1 MGQPSREG
9 SAPFS
14 VRLELW
20 RSTGIGSS
28 DPERLSSDF
37 RPDETVVTNCFTCII
52 GASVHSRILH
62 GLKLEQLS
70 FPVARLQ
77 DGRGVTVCDVR
88 GMAAMEAAMR
98 WPSWKVSIV
107 LLLLLFSVLAGPSFA
122 QQAADSVN
130 VVQVVGL
137 SGVKEHAKGTLTVEN
152 GNLQFVHS
160 KAQVVVA
167 TTAIQDVVT
176 GNDSQRMIH
185 GFVGTLTMFAP
196 YESGR
201 FLSLFRSK
209 LDTLTIKYHDSDG
222 GLHGA
227 IFTMAMGK
235 AEPLKKLLVAQG
247 AHTSIPV
254 QDSSSGSNPKT
265 DLAKEQKP

>member
-1 MGQPSREG
+1 
-9 SAPFS
+9 
-14 VRLELW
+14 
-20 RSTGIGSS
+20 
-28 DPERLSSDF
+28 
-37 RPDETVVTNCFTCII
+37 
-52 GASVHSRILH
+52 
-62 GLKLEQLS
+62 
-70 FPVARLQ
+70 
-77 DGRGVTVCDVR
+77 
-88 GMAAMEAAMR
+88 MAAVEAAMR
-98 WPSWKVSIV
+98 WPSWKVSIGF
-107 LLLLLFSVLAGPSFA
+107 LLLLFSALEVPSLA
-122 QQAADSVN
+122 QQAADRVN

-137 SGVKEHAKGTLTVEN
+137 SGVKEHAKGTLTVEA

-160 KAQVVVA
+160 KAKAVVA

-209 LDTLTIKYHDSDG
+209 LDTLTIKYRDSDG

-227 IFTMAMGK
+227 IFTMVMGK
-235 AEPLKKLLVAQG
+235 AELLKKLLVAQG

-254 QDSSSGSNPKT
+254 QDKSSGSSPKT
-265 DLAKEQKP
+265 EATKEQKP

>member
-1 MGQPSREG
+1 
-9 SAPFS
+9 
-14 VRLELW
+14 
-20 RSTGIGSS
+20 
-28 DPERLSSDF
+28 
-37 RPDETVVTNCFTCII
+37 
-52 GASVHSRILH
+52 
-62 GLKLEQLS
+62 
-70 FPVARLQ
+70 
-77 DGRGVTVCDVR
+77 
-88 GMAAMEAAMR
+88 MAAMEAAMR
-98 WPSWKVSIV
+98 WPFWKVSIV
-107 LLLLLFSVLAGPSFA
+107 FLLSLFSALAGPSFA

-227 IFTMAMGK
+227 IFTMVMGK

>member
-1 MGQPSREG
+1 
-9 SAPFS
+9 
-14 VRLELW
+14 
-20 RSTGIGSS
+20 
-28 DPERLSSDF
+28 
-37 RPDETVVTNCFTCII
+37 
-52 GASVHSRILH
+52 
-62 GLKLEQLS
+62 
-70 FPVARLQ
+70 
-77 DGRGVTVCDVR
+77 
-88 GMAAMEAAMR
+88 MR
-98 WPSWKVSIV
+98 WQSCKASIGF
-107 LLLLLFSVLAGPSFA
+107 LLSLLSALAVPSFA
-122 QQAADSVN
+122 QQAADRLD

-160 KAQVVVA
+160 KAKAVVA

-209 LDTLTIKYHDSDG
+209 LDTLTIQYRDADG

-254 QDSSSGSNPKT
+254 QDSSSGSHPKT
-265 DLAKEQKP
+265 DAAKEQKP

>member
-1 MGQPSREG
+1 
-9 SAPFS
+9 
-14 VRLELW
+14 
-20 RSTGIGSS
+20 
-28 DPERLSSDF
+28 
-37 RPDETVVTNCFTCII
+37 
-52 GASVHSRILH
+52 
-62 GLKLEQLS
+62 
-70 FPVARLQ
+70 
-77 DGRGVTVCDVR
+77 
-88 GMAAMEAAMR
+88 MAAMEAAMR
-98 WPSWKVSIV
+98 WTSWKVSIV
-107 LLLLLFSVLAGPSFA
+107 FLLLLFSALAGPSFA

-265 DLAKEQKP
+265 DLAKEQSHEKIYPSLWSVPTAVEYFSRDSKMACEGGPSTC

>member
-1 MGQPSREG
+1 
-9 SAPFS
+9 
-14 VRLELW
+14 
-20 RSTGIGSS
+20 
-28 DPERLSSDF
+28 
-37 RPDETVVTNCFTCII
+37 
-52 GASVHSRILH
+52 
-62 GLKLEQLS
+62 
-70 FPVARLQ
+70 
-77 DGRGVTVCDVR
+77 
-88 GMAAMEAAMR
+88 MR
-98 WPSWKVSIV
+98 WPRWKASIGF
-107 LLLLLFSVLAGPSFA
+107 LLFTTLAVPSFA

-130 VVQVVGL
+130 AVQVVGL
-137 SGVKEHAKGTLTVEN
+137 SGVKEHAKGTIIVEN

-160 KAQVVVA
+160 KAKAVVD

-209 LDTLTIKYHDSDG
+209 LDTLTITYSESDG

-227 IFTMAMGK
+227 IFTMAIGK
-235 AEPLKKLLVAQG
+235 AEPLKKLLVAHG

-254 QDSSSGSNPKT
+254 QDSSSKSNPET
-265 DLAKEQKP
+265 DPSKEQKP